1 MVNPVPEQYRQ
12 CTDTLKINEYFI
24 NAFLYSTNHIEL

>member
-1 MVNPVPEQYRQ
+1 MVNPVPEFYKP

-24 NAFLYSTNHIEL
+24 NAFIYSANNIIE